1 MRNIFITILVLM
13 FVSCRM
19 PFVDGYSHQ
28 VQVKE
33 TCYLPEYVSDYN
45 DEIFGYCWEVH
56 YNDIK
61 KMYVVPMDCLKSYK
75 NENKIIF
82 LYDYSKYTKEQL
94 MSTPIFFVN

>member
-13 FVSCRM
+13 FVSCRT

-33 TCYLPEYVSDYN
+33 TCYLPEFVSDYN
-45 DEIFGYCWEVH
+45 VDIFGYCWEVH

-61 KMYVVPMDCLKSYK
+61 KMYVVPMDCL
-75 NENKIIF
+75 
-82 LYDYSKYTKEQL
+82 
-94 MSTPIFFVN
+94 

>member
-1 MRNIFITILVLM
+1 MRNIFIAILVLM
-13 FVSCRM
+13 FVSCRT

-33 TCYLPEYVSDYN
+33 TCYLPEYVSDCN
-45 DEIFGYCWEVH
+45 DEILGYCWEVY

-61 KMYVVPMDCLKSYK
+61 KMYVVPTDCLKNYK

-82 LYDYSKYTKEQL
+82 LYDYSTYTKEQL
-94 MSTPIFFVN
+94 MSTPISFVN

>member
-13 FVSCRM
+13 LLGCRT

-33 TCYLPEYVSDYN
+33 TCYLPEYVSDCN
-45 DEIFGYCWEVH
+45 DEILGYCWEVH

-75 NENKIIF
+75 NKNKIIL

-94 MSTPIFFVN
+94 MSTPISFVN